1 MVDFT
6 IENVLIAA
14 SDDYATVDV
23 QIVDGRIAA
32 ISPNLQ
38 VIGTAIDGKNK
49 LLLPGFFNAH
59 THSSEMWQRGI
70 MSVFPLELWLAEL
83 YDFAPLD
90 PEQVYLGALGTAVE
104 TLLSGGTSVV
114 DHLVLIPGLELET
127 IAIAVRAYREVGI
140 RAFIAPLIQDESLTA
155 GIPSGESAQTHEP
168 YFRSTAATLE
178 IIEEAVRQFHRPDEG
193 VSILVAP
200 TGIQLCTDALFEG
213 CIELSDRYNLCRHS
227 HLLET
232 KAQEKLAQEKYG
244 CTAVEHLKRIGFLS
258 DVYNGLR
265 QRTTLAHCVWLN
277 DADIAILAETQS
289 TVVHNPL
296 SNLRLGSGIAPILK
310 YRQAGINVTF
320 GCDGASSNDS
330 QDLLEA
336 IKIGSILHNVTDS
349 DYQHWITP
357 RQAVEMASL
366 GGAKGLNIADKLG
379 SLTVG
384 KQADLVL
391 YDLTNLSLLPR
402 TDPIGLLVLGRP
414 TNVVDSIWVNG
425 KQIVADGKVTTINV
439 DQLRQELFNRSQWE
453 TKRKSETVAQIEAH
467 YRTVMGL

>member
-1 MVDFT
+1 MVSFT
-6 IENVLIAA
+6 IQNVLIAFR
-14 SDDYATVDV
+14 DDYATVDV
-23 QIVDGRIAA
+23 QVVDGAIAA
-32 ISPNLQ
+32 IAPNLQ

-83 YDFAPLD
+83 YDFTPLD
-90 PEQVYLGALGTAVE
+90 PEQVYLSALGTAVE

-127 IAIAVRAYREVGI
+127 IAIATRAYKEVGI
-140 RAFIAPLIQDESLTA
+140 RTFIAPLIQDESLSA

-168 YFRSTAATLE
+168 YFRSTVATLE

-200 TGIQLCTDALFEG
+200 TGIQLCTDALFAG

-232 KAQEKLAQEKYG
+232 RAQEKIAQQKYG
-244 CTAVEHLKRIGFLS
+244 CTAVEHLEKIGFLS
-258 DVYNGLR
+258 D
-265 QRTTLAHCVWLN
+265 RTTLAHCVWLN

-310 YRQAGINVTF
+310 YRQAGVNVTF

-336 IKIGSILHNVTDS
+336 IKIGSILHNVTYS
-349 DYQHWITP
+349 DYQHWIIP

-366 GGAKGLNIADKLG
+366 GGAKGLNLADKLG

-414 TNVVDSIWVNG
+414 SNVVDSAWVNG
-425 KQIVADGKVTTINV
+425 KQVVADGKVTTINV
-439 DQLRQELFNRSQWE
+439 DELRQELFNRSQWE
-453 TKRKSETVAQIEAH
+453 RKRKSQTVAQIEGH

>member
-1 MVDFT
+1 MVSFT
-6 IENVLIAA
+6 IQNVLIAVR
-14 SDDYATVDV
+14 DDYATVDV
-23 QIVDGRIAA
+23 QVVDGVIAA
-32 ISPNLQ
+32 IAPNLQ

-83 YDFAPLD
+83 YDFTPLD
-90 PEQVYLGALGTAVE
+90 PEQVYLSALGTAVE

-127 IAIAVRAYREVGI
+127 IAIATRAYREVGI
-140 RAFIAPLIQDESLTA
+140 RAFIAPLIQDESLSA
-155 GIPSGESAQTHEP
+155 GIPSGESAQTHQP
-168 YFRSTAATLE
+168 YFRSTAVTLE

-213 CIELSDRYNLCRHS
+213 CTELSDRYNLCRHS

-232 KAQEKLAQEKYG
+232 RAQEKLAQQKYG
-244 CTAVEHLKRIGFLS
+244 CTAVEHLKRIGYLS
-258 DVYNGLR
+258 D
-265 QRTTLAHCVWLN
+265 RTSLAHCVWLN

-310 YRQAGINVTF
+310 YRQAGVNVTF

-366 GGAKGLNIADKLG
+366 GGAKGFNIADNLG
-379 SLTVG
+379 SLTIG
-384 KQADLVL
+384 KEADLVL

-414 TNVVDSIWVNG
+414 SNVVDSAWVNG

-439 DQLRQELFNRSQWE
+439 DELRQELFNRSQWE
-453 TKRKSETVAQIEAH
+453 TKRKSQTVAQIEAH

>member
-1 MVDFT
+1 VNFT
-6 IENVLIAA
+6 IQHVLIA
-14 SDDYATVDV
+14 SHEGYNTVDV
-23 QIVDGRIAA
+23 QVVDRKIAA
-32 ISPNLQ
+32 IAPNLD
-38 VIGTAIDGKNK
+38 VIGIAIDGTNK

-59 THSSEMWQRGI
+59 THSPEMWQRGVI
-70 MSVFPLELWLAEL
+70 RPLPLELWLGEL
-83 YDFAPLD
+83 YDFTPLD
-90 PEQVYLGALGTAVE
+90 PEQIYLSALGTATE

-114 DHLVLIPGLELET
+114 DHLVLIPGQELET
-127 IAIAVRAYREVGI
+127 IATTVRAYTEVGI
-140 RAFIAPLIQDESLTA
+140 RAFVAPLIQDESLTA
-155 GIPSGESAQTHEP
+155 GIPSGESSQTHQP
-168 YFRSTAATLE
+168 FFRSTAATLE

-200 TGIQLCTDALFEG
+200 TGIQLCTDALFTG

-232 KAQEKLAQEKYG
+232 KAQEKLAQQKYG
-244 CTAVEHLKRIGFLS
+244 CTAVEHLKRIGYLG
-258 DVYNGLR
+258 D
-265 QRTTLAHCVWLN
+265 RTTLAHCVWLN

-310 YRQAGINVTF
+310 YLQAGVNVTF

-336 IKIGSILHNVTDS
+336 IKIGSILHNITDL

-357 RQAVEMASL
+357 RKAVEMASL
-366 GGAKGLNIADKLG
+366 GGAKGLNLSEQLG

-414 TNVVDSIWVNG
+414 SNVVHSAWVNG
-425 KQIVADGKVTTINV
+425 KQIVADGQITTINV
-439 DQLRQELFNRSQWE
+439 DDLRKELFNRSQWE
-453 TKRKSETVAQIEAH
+453 SQRQSPTVAELELH

>member
-1 MVDFT
+1 MVNFT
-6 IENVLIAA
+6 IQNVLITA

-23 QIVDGRIAA
+23 QIVDSAITAIA
-32 ISPNLQ
+32 PNLP

-70 MSVFPLELWLAEL
+70 MSMFPLELWLAEL

-90 PEQVYLGALGTAVE
+90 PEQVYLSALGTAVE

-127 IAIAVRAYREVGI
+127 IAIATRAYREVGI
-140 RAFIAPLIQDESLTA
+140 RAFIAPLIQDESLSA
-155 GIPSGESAQTHEP
+155 GMPSGESAQTHEP

-193 VSILVAP
+193 INILVAP
-200 TGIQLCTDALFEG
+200 TGIQLCTDALFAG

-232 KAQEKLAQEKYG
+232 RAQEKLAQEKYG

-258 DVYNGLR
+258 N
-265 QRTTLAHCVWLN
+265 RTTLAHCVWLN
-277 DADIAILAETQS
+277 DNDIAILAETKS

-310 YRQAGINVTF
+310 YRQAGVNVTF

-336 IKIGSILHNVTDS
+336 IKIGSILHNVTDF

-366 GGAKGLNIADKLG
+366 GGAKGLNVADKLG
-379 SLTVG
+379 SITIG

-414 TNVVDSIWVNG
+414 TNVVDSLWVNG

-439 DQLRQELFNRSQWE
+439 DELRQELFNRSQWE
-453 TKRKSETVAQIEAH
+453 TKRKSQTVAQIEAH

>member
-1 MVDFT
+1 MVDT
-6 IENVLIAA
+6 IKNVLIPVENGY
-14 SDDYATVDV
+14 DTVDV
-23 QIVDGRIAA
+23 QIVDNAIAA
-32 ISPNLQ
+32 ISPGIDATNS
-38 VIGTAIDGKNK
+38 AIDGKNK
-49 LLLPGFFNAH
+49 LLLPGFVNAH

-90 PEQVYLGALGTAVE
+90 IEKVYLSALGTAVE

-114 DHLVLIPGLELET
+114 DHLVLIPGKELET
-127 IAIAVRAYREVGI
+127 IATAVKAYKEVGI
-140 RAFIAPLIQDESLTA
+140 RAFVAPLIQDESLSA
-155 GIPSGESAQTHEP
+155 GIPSGESEQTHEP
-168 YFRSTAATLE
+168 YFRSTQATLE
-178 IIEEAVRQFHRPDEG
+178 IIEEAVKQFHRPEEG
-193 VSILVAP
+193 INIATAP
-200 TGIQLCTDALFEG
+200 TGIQLCSDALFTG
-213 CIELSDRYNLCRHS
+213 CIELSEKYDLCRHS

-232 KAQEKLAQEKYG
+232 KAQEKLAKQKYG
-244 CTAVEHLKRIGFLS
+244 CSAVEHLKRIGYLG
-258 DVYNGLR
+258 D
-265 QRTTLAHCVWLN
+265 RTSLAHCVHLTE
-277 DADIAILAETQS
+277 ADIAILAETQS

-336 IKIGSILHNVTDS
+336 IKIGSILHNVTDF

-366 GGAKGLNIADKLG
+366 GGAKALNMPDELG

-384 KQADLVL
+384 KKADLVL
-391 YDLTNLSLLPR
+391 YDLTSLSLLPR

-414 TNVVDSIWVNG
+414 TNVVDSVWVNG
-425 KQIVADGKVTTINV
+425 K
-439 DQLRQELFNRSQWE
+439 
-453 TKRKSETVAQIEAH
+453 
-467 YRTVMGL
+467 